1 MSDPMDHIPPEETPQ
16 ETTPPEQAMPS
27 EPVEETGE
35 VEGVRETPPEE
46 VIPAEAAE
54 ETGEPEGITEAPPET
69 TWETPVEPELPE
81 AVAIEAAAPEI
92 PPQPTPAPEAV
103 PEVESGAPEPE
114 AHPSR
119 RYLRFDLAS
128 RIEHWVFMASFTTLA
143 ITGLV
148 QKFAQNPV
156 STGIVRALGGIENTR
171 TIHHFAAI
179 LTLLSV
185 VYHIGALGY
194 KLYVRR
200 DRPIMLPGMMDVKN
214 ALQALKY
221 NFGLSK
227 TRPQQGR
234 YGYEEKMEY
243 WAVVWGTI
251 VMAITGFMMWNPIAT
266 TKILPGEAIPAAKAA
281 HGWEAVL
288 AVAAIIL
295 WHFYN
300 VLVRTFNKSMFN
312 GYLDEHQMLEDH
324 PLELADIKAGV
335 ARTPTKPEILRR
347 RLRVFIP
354 TYLVVAIAL
363 LVGIYFFV
371 AYEETAI
378 AYVPPAEQVEIF
390 VPLTPTPLPTPVP
403 TSTPIPGGLTSWE
416 GGIQN
421 LFQTRCVIC
430 HNPAGKIGGLD
441 LSTYESALAGGNLGA
456 GIIPGDA
463 DNSQIIIIQAAGGH
477 PGQLSPD
484 ELAQIRE
491 WIANGAPQ
499 R

>member
-1 MSDPMDHIPPEETPQ
+1 MSDLMDNIPPEETP
-16 ETTPPEQAMPS
+16 EEATPPVESAPGEGQGEAQSVPEMAEQAL
-27 EPVEETGE
+27 EESTTITPAETQMRDG
-35 VEGVRETPPEE
+35 ETPIEP
-46 VIPAEAAE
+46 PAEAVKVVE
-54 ETGEPEGITEAPPET
+54 EAPEATPAPPEPSP
-69 TWETPVEPELPE
+69 ESAMPEEKAAEPMPLY
-81 AVAIEAAAPEI
+81 
-92 PPQPTPAPEAV
+92 
-103 PEVESGAPEPE
+103 
-114 AHPSR
+114 HPSKG
-119 RYLRFDLAS
+119 YLRFELAS
-128 RIEHWVFMASFTTLA
+128 RIEHWVFVASFTTLA

-148 QKFAQNPV
+148 QKFAQNPISV
-156 STGIVRALGGIENTR
+156 GIVRLLGGIENTR
-171 TIHHFAAI
+171 SIHHVAAT
-179 LTLLSV
+179 LMLLSV

-200 DRPIMLPGMMDVKN
+200 DRLTMLPGMTDVKN
-214 ALQALKY
+214 AWQALRY
-221 NFGLSK
+221 NFGLSR

-234 YGYEEKMEY
+234 YGFEEKMEY

-300 VLVRTFNKSMFN
+300 VHLRTFNKSIFS
-312 GYLDEHQMLEDH
+312 GYLDEHEMLEEH

-335 ARTPTKPEILRR
+335 ASKPRHAEAFRK
-347 RLRVFIP
+347 RLRIFLS
-354 TYLVVAIAL
+354 TYLVIAMAL
-363 LVGIYFFV
+363 LVGIYYFV

-378 AYVPPAEQVEIF
+378 AYVPPPEQVEVF
-390 VPLTPTPLPTPVP
+390 VPLPPTPLPTPVP
-403 TSTPIPGGLTSWE
+403 TKTPIPGGLVSWE

-441 LSTYESALAGGNLGA
+441 LSTYQSALAGGNLGA
-456 GIIPGDA
+456 GIIPGDP
-463 DNSQIIIIQAAGGH
+463 DNSQIIIIQSAGGH

-484 ELAQIRE
+484 EIEQLKA
-491 WIANGAPQ
+491 WIANGAAE

>member
-1 MSDPMDHIPPEETPQ
+1 MSDLTENTTPEETPQ
-16 ETTPPEQAMPS
+16 EPTPPVDSQDIAP
-27 EPVEETGE
+27 EPVEFEASTPETGE
-35 VEGVRETPPEE
+35 VESAALEQVESEPP
-46 VIPAEAAE
+46 A
-54 ETGEPEGITEAPPET
+54 PEMI
-69 TWETPVEPELPE
+69 EPELPAPVQVE
-81 AVAIEAAAPEI
+81 ASPAE
-92 PPQPTPAPEAV
+92 TPAKA
-103 PEVESGAPEPE
+103 SKG
-114 AHPSR
+114 
-119 RYLRFDLAS
+119 YLRFEMVS
-128 RIEHWVFMASFTTLA
+128 RIEHWVFMLSFTTLA

-148 QKFAQNPV
+148 QKFAQNPI
-156 STGIVRALGGIENTR
+156 SQGIVQLLGGIENTR
-171 TIHHFAAI
+171 TIHHVAAT

-194 KLYVRR
+194 KMYVRR
-200 DRPIMLPGMMDVKN
+200 DRPTMLPGLFDVKN
-214 ALQALKY
+214 AWQSLRY
-221 NFGLSK
+221 NFGFSK
-227 TRPQQGR
+227 ARPQQGR

-266 TKILPGEAIPAAKAA
+266 TRFLPGEAVPAAKAA

-288 AVAAIIL
+288 AVSAIIL

-312 GYLDEHQMLEDH
+312 GRLNDHQMVDEH
-324 PLELADIKAGV
+324 PLELADIKAGL
-335 ARTPTKPEILRR
+335 AETPTSHESRRR
-347 RLRVFIP
+347 RLRIFIP
-354 TYLVVAIAL
+354 TYAVIAIAL

-371 AYEETAI
+371 AYEQTAI
-378 AYVPPAEQVEIF
+378 AYEPQPEQAEIF

-416 GGIQN
+416 GGIQD

-441 LSTYESALAGGNLGA
+441 LSTYQSAVAGGNLGP
-456 GIIPGDA
+456 GIIPGDPE
-463 DNSQIIIIQAAGGH
+463 NSQIVIMQSAGGH

-484 ELAQIRE
+484 ELAQIKD
-491 WIANGAPQ
+491 WIANGAPE

>member
-1 MSDPMDHIPPEETPQ
+1 MSDPMNDIPPEETP
-16 ETTPPEQAMPS
+16 EEVTPPV
-27 EPVEETGE
+27 EPAAGEPGLEEGK
-35 VEGVRETPPEE
+35 ET
-46 VIPAEAAE
+46 EAAE
-54 ETGEPEGITEAPPET
+54 MALEAPAEPAPTEPAETEEIEVAPGEPPM
-69 TWETPVEPELPE
+69 
-81 AVAIEAAAPEI
+81 
-92 PPQPTPAPEAV
+92 EAV
-103 PEVESGAPEPE
+103 PEVPVEMPAPPEPLAETATQE
-114 AHPSR
+114 ATVSEAEPEIRPSK
-119 RYLRFDLAS
+119 RYLRFDLAE
-128 RIEHWVFMASFTTLA
+128 RIEHWVFVASFTTLA

-156 STGIVRALGGIENTR
+156 SAGIVRLLGGIENTR
-171 TIHHFAAI
+171 SIHHVAAT
-179 LTLLSV
+179 LMLLSV

-200 DRPIMLPGMMDVKN
+200 DRPTMLPGMADIKN

-234 YGYEEKMEY
+234 YGFEEKMEY

-266 TKILPGEAIPAAKAA
+266 TRFLPGEAIPAAKAA

-300 VLVRTFNKSMFN
+300 VHLRTFNKSIFN
-312 GYLDEHQMLEDH
+312 GYLEEHEMLEEH

-335 ARTPTKPEILRR
+335 AKRPTDPQAYRM
-347 RLRVFIP
+347 RLRNFLSI
-354 TYLVVAIAL
+354 YLVIATAL

-378 AYVPPAEQVEIF
+378 AYVPPPEQVEIF

-403 TSTPIPGGLTSWE
+403 SSTPIPGGLTSWE

-477 PGQLSPD
+477 PGQLSAD